1 MCQGVT
7 KLAVAVSWVLHFI
20 IRVSYLS
27 QSESLDFRDVTSS
40 ATSLWFV
47 ERKKTQDE

>member
-1 MCQGVT
+1 MCQGIT

-27 QSESLDFRDVTSS
+27 QSDT
-40 ATSLWFV
+40 A
-47 ERKKTQDE
+47 KKIKG